1 MEARLPD
8 RPPVGHERAE
18 TGSGE
23 DDHTDDNEYYFH
35 RVTGPCQD
43 IDGNAESVSERLR
56 SERPGRGDPKQS
68 DSQCFAQAR
77 SAKQRQPGDDKGKEE
92 YRLTSKV
99 QIGKGHYSILS
110 VSLCVSGSRI
120 SPHNRSCALRP
131 SPSLRLGSPRLPV
144 RVLVCR

>member
-1 MEARLPD
+1 HKLATLTHR
-8 RPPVGHERAE
+8 RPAGYERDE
-18 TGSGE
+18 TRSDE
-23 DDHTDDNEYYFH
+23 DDHTDNNEYYFH

-43 IDGNAESVSERLR
+43 IDANAESVSERLR

-77 SAKQRQPGDDKGKEE
+77 SVKQRQPGDDKGKEE

-110 VSLCVSGSRI
+110 VSLCVSGRGF
-120 SPHNRSCALRP
+120 PRTTDRARFVLRP
-131 SPSLRLGSPRLPV
+131 RCGPARLGFP
-144 RVLVCR
+144 